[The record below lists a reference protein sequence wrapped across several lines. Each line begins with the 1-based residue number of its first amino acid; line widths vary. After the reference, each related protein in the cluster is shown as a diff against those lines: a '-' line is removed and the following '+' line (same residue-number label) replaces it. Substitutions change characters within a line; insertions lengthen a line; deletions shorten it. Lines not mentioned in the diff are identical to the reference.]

1 MALSKVSIE
10 DQLTSILLQQTFLD
24 GEKLDIED
32 YKNSV
37 ASYVAI
43 EQCVAVLSDF
53 QSDCSYIYAG
63 NFGALFGLPSEGLF
77 IDSAFEDCIF
87 NKINPDDVTERHA
100 LELQYLQYLKKI
112 PDEEYR
118 KYSTFSRLRTSD
130 SENPN
135 YINHRT
141 MYLKKAANGSIWL
154 ALCLYS
160 PSGDVHART
169 GIDGRIFNIQ
179 TGETITSEKYKPL
192 GENLLSKRELEI
204 LKLVAKGN
212 SSNQIAKLLHISVYT
227 VRRHRQN
234 IIQKMQVS
242 NTTEALRTAFVLG
255 LIKY

>member
-1 MALSKVSIE
+1 MSKVSIE
-10 DQLTSILLQQTFLD
+10 DQLTSTLLQQTFLE
-24 GEKLDIED
+24 GEVLDIEE
-32 YKNSV
+32 YKKSV
-37 ASYVAI
+37 VSYVQI

-53 QSDCSYIYAG
+53 QADCSYIYAG
-63 NFGALFGLPSEGLF
+63 NFGEHFGLSSEDLV

-87 NKINPDDVTERHA
+87 NKLNPDDVTERHA
-100 LELQYLQYLKKI
+100 LELQYLQYLKNLEG
-112 PDEEYR
+112 EEYR

-130 SENPN
+130 SQNPN

-141 MYLKKAANGSIWL
+141 MYLKKSATGSIWL

-160 PSGDVHART
+160 PSGNLQNST
-169 GIDGRIFNIQ
+169 GIDGRIVNMQ
-179 TGETITSEKYKPL
+179 TGETIASEKYKPFA
-192 GENLLSKRELEI
+192 ETLLSKRELEI

-212 SSNQIAKLLHISVYT
+212 NSDQIAGFLNISVYT

-242 NTTEALRTAFVLG
+242 NTTEALRTAFVMG

>member
-1 MALSKVSIE
+1 MPKVSIE
-10 DQLTSILLQQTFLD
+10 DQLTSTLLQQTFLD
-24 GEKLDIED
+24 GEVLDIEE
-32 YKNSV
+32 YKKSV
-37 ASYVAI
+37 VSYVEI

-53 QSDCSYIYAG
+53 HADCSYIYAG
-63 NFGALFGLPSEGLF
+63 NFGKLFGLPSEDLV

-100 LELQYLQYLKKI
+100 LELQYLQFLKNL
-112 PDEEYR
+112 PGEEYR

-130 SENPN
+130 SQNLN

-141 MYLKKAANGSIWL
+141 MYLKKSSNGSIWL

-160 PSGDVHART
+160 PSGNLQTST
-169 GIDGRIFNIQ
+169 GIDGRIVNMQ
-179 TGETITSEKYKPL
+179 TGETIASEKYNSL
-192 GENLLSKRELEI
+192 SETLLSKRELEI

-212 SSNQIAKLLHISVYT
+212 NSDQIAGFLNISVYT

-242 NTTEALRTAFVLG
+242 NTTEALRTAFVMG
-255 LIKY
+255 LIKV